1 QSQIDLNHKAI
12 EATYELAKAQRE
24 LNEVGLKGVELAA
37 TRQANT
43 LADFRAQADL
53 ATKIQR
59 ELNTLAAER
68 KRLEATKEP
77 ALLGGLVPAGAFP
90 AFGLLGAERGSA
102 EWKAAV
108 EGIAEI
114 DAKAKL
120 LQETLNK
127 ISGPGG
133 SLTKMPTEA
142 TKAAKETALALQ
154 ETLDHIQEQNK
165 TLTNLDRQ
173 LYAGK
178 PEAHVP
184 EVKVGLGAP
193 GVAADYIARTKEI
206 NETARNIRGLEIAA
220 IPSRQRG
227 YAEIEFNAANEMAD
241 LRKQYLTL
249 PNLMSDEEYE
259 RARVAI

>member
-1 QSQIDLNHKAI
+1 
-12 EATYELAKAQRE
+12 
-24 LNEVGLKGVELAA
+24 
-37 TRQANT
+37 
-43 LADFRAQADL
+43 
-53 ATKIQR
+53 
-59 ELNTLAAER
+59 
-68 KRLEATKEP
+68 
-77 ALLGGLVPAGAFP
+77 
-90 AFGLLGAERGSA
+90 RGSA

-259 RARVAI
+259 RARVAIAQRATNERIELIKQEGREIESLYDRTIGSAKSAADALKNIWHELASYWKHQIFDMIAASLHGGGGITSLGGAMGLPAIFPAVGAAAGGV